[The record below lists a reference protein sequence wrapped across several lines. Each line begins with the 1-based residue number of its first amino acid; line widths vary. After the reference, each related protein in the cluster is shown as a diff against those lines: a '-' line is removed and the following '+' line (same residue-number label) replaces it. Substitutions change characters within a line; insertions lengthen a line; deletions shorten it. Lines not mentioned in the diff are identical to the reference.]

1 MTTSTERYRD
11 SLEND
16 CHVSIERPE
25 DFSMRGCASNPI
37 PIDIEGNSAKT
48 PSPDD
53 TDGDTIPET
62 PSYHSQSHICHNQA
76 DNKYLKNGIVSVA
89 SDIHKVHSVTRH
101 VAVHEDVA
109 GESLFSGETAAQ
121 PSKQNDCIPGS
132 VVHATVADSSVQ
144 NTGHTTESGR
154 PAALLSEHV
163 SDGSNC
169 VQNMMLPS
177 VEQINN
183 RTWVDADTKT
193 DDNQRPN
200 SITRNHP
207 DNQTGSIKAML
218 THGSTPEGHLSFLCL
233 GVEWYSDHELRQWAP
248 GLLNEYLY
256 RIRLHEHPRAHKRR
270 AVSETPLVSEERKRF
285 RGM

>member
-16 CHVSIERPE
+16 CYVSIERPD
-25 DFSMRGCASNPI
+25 DFSLRGSASNPI

-53 TDGDTIPET
+53 TDGD
-62 PSYHSQSHICHNQA
+62 SYRSQSHICHNQV
-76 DNKYLKNGIVSVA
+76 DDEYLKNGIVSVA
-89 SDIHKVHSVTRH
+89 SDSHKVHSVTRH
-101 VAVHEDVA
+101 GAVHEGVA
-109 GESLFSGETAAQ
+109 GESLFSGETAAK
-121 PSKQNDCIPGS
+121 PSKQNDCIPGGA
-132 VVHATVADSSVQ
+132 VHATVAESSVR
-144 NTGHTTESGR
+144 NTGHTTEIGR

-169 VQNMMLPS
+169 IQNTMLPS

-200 SITRNHP
+200 SITRNPP
-207 DNQTGSIKAML
+207 DNQTGSIKAIL
-218 THGSTPEGHLSFLCL
+218 THRSTLEGHLSFLCL

-248 GLLNEYLY
+248 ELLNEYLY
-256 RIRLHEHPRAHKRR
+256 RIRLHERPRAHKRR
-270 AVSETPLVSEERKRF
+270 AVSKTPLVSEERKRF
-285 RGM
+285 RGV